1 MTVPLDEINDIREMD
16 AVGVPRAEIAR
27 RLSLSRNTVAKYADM
42 ADMSPA
48 APEARPRA
56 RRALG
61 PEDAAWIDA
70 VLEADLGAPR
80 KQRHTAKRIYDRL
93 VGERGYEG
101 SYSTVQRRVRAWRDG
116 RRAGAGYLELEWAP
130 GTAQADFGNFEADMA
145 GERLALKLLVVSLPH
160 SNARYAR
167 ACMSQ
172 RSECMCEGLSRIFEQ
187 VGRAPA
193 ALVLDNATEAG
204 RMSRGEVTESRLFS
218 LFRAH
223 YRCASRYCNPYS
235 GNEKGSVENA
245 VGFIRRNLLV
255 PVPSVG
261 SLEELNGLL
270 AAGCE
275 RLNAA
280 SRCRDGRPVAEAL
293 AEDLAAMAALPADPF
308 DAVRWVRARA
318 DKRGY
323 VTVDGRE
330 YVAGPAWHSRELLV
344 GVRAATVEILA
355 DRGRRAALLPRAWGA
370 GGPVR
375 NPLSLVPALVARPRA
390 FGESTIRRD
399 MPAGLVEA
407 VDRMDAAGRRQT
419 LRSISRAAEASGFE
433 AACGAALRAAGAQD
447 LRRVRLVRGLVAQ
460 DLRRVRLVRGLVAR
474 RPRPG
479 GPAVALVPRA
489 PGGPRAHGRRRH
501 GQDPHGERL
510 VPAGLRQAP
519 GGPLLHR
526 LLARDAPAPRPRR
539 GKARP
544 GGVADRPGGAARH
557 RRAGLPAARRRRG
570 APRVPSVRRRLRA
583 TVGRDH
589 HEPGVLALGVGLRR
603 RPDGGRG
610 HRPHRAPR
618 QARPVQ
624 GRVVPRAPCPD
635 VRRKCSKRM
644 HTSRA
649 HPAQILM
656 HILLKST

>member
-27 RLSLSRNTVAKYADM
+27 KLSLSRNTVAKYADM

-80 KQRHTAKRIYDRL
+80 KQRHSARRIHDRL
-93 VGERGYEG
+93 VAERGYGG
-101 SYSTVQRRVRAWRDG
+101 SYSTVQRRVREWRTA
-116 RRAGAGYLELEWAP
+116 RRAGGGEGYLELEWAP
-130 GTAQADFGNFEADMA
+130 GTAQVDFGNFEADVA

-261 SLEELNGLL
+261 SLEELNGLP

-280 SRCRDGRPVAEAL
+280 SLCRDGRPVAEAL

-355 DRGRRAALLPRAWGA
+355 DRGRRVALLPRAWGA
-370 GGPVR
+370 GEPVR

-419 LRSISRAAEASGFE
+419 LRSISRAAKASGFE
-433 AACGAALRAAGAQD
+433 AACGAALRVVEGGRVPDDATVDVLARRIAAGGPEAEGGAD
-447 LRRVRLVRGLVAQ
+447 LGVYDGFLKGGRAPCRLATGSRAGWSMRAGAARSPPRCSRSGRDGARPSRSSTWRATSRRSATAGTPRGAPSCS
-460 DLRRVRLVRGLVAR
+460 GAAGCR
-474 RPRPG
+474 RPRPSTG
-479 GPAVALVPRA
+479 TT
-489 PGGPRAHGRRRH
+489 GPRSRGPTASAGR
-501 GQDPHGERL
+501 
-510 VPAGLRQAP
+510 
-519 GGPLLHR
+519 
-526 LLARDAPAPRPRR
+526 
-539 GKARP
+539 
-544 GGVADRPGGAARH
+544 
-557 RRAGLPAARRRRG
+557 
-570 APRVPSVRRRLRA
+570 
-583 TVGRDH
+583 T
-589 HEPGVLALGVGLRR
+589 
-603 RPDGGRG
+603 
-610 HRPHRAPR
+610 
-618 QARPVQ
+618 
-624 GRVVPRAPCPD
+624 
-635 VRRKCSKRM
+635 
-644 HTSRA
+644 
-649 HPAQILM
+649 
-656 HILLKST
+656 

>member
-1 MTVPLDEINDIREMD
+1 MEEMTVPLDEINDIREMD

-101 SYSTVQRRVRAWRDG
+101 SYSTARQRRVRAWRDG
-116 RRAGAGYLELEWAP
+116 RRAGGGEGCLELEWAP
-130 GTAQADFGNFEADMA
+130 GTAQINFGDFEADVA

-167 ACMSQ
+167 ARMSQ
-172 RSECMCEGLSRIFEQ
+172 RSECMCEGLSRIFGQ

-193 ALVLDNATEAG
+193 ALVPGNATEAG

-218 LFRAH
+218 LFRAR
-223 YRCASRYCNPYS
+223 YRCASRYRDPCS

-280 SRCRDGRPVAEAL
+280 SRCRDRCPVAEAL

-323 VTVDGRE
+323 ATAGGRE
-330 YVAGPAWHSRELLV
+330 YVAGPTWHSRELLV
-344 GVRAATVEILA
+344 GVLAATVEIPA
-355 DRGRRAALLPRAWGA
+355 DRGGRAAPPPRARGA
-370 GGPVR
+370 GEPVR

-399 MPAGLVEA
+399 MPAGPVEA
-407 VDRMDAAGRRQT
+407 VDRMDAAGRRHVNAN
-419 LRSISRAAEASGFE
+419 LRFTVWD
-433 AACGAALRAAGAQD
+433 CGGNL
-447 LRRVRLVRGLVAQ
+447 
-460 DLRRVRLVRGLVAR
+460 
-474 RPRPG
+474 
-479 GPAVALVPRA
+479 GPNSSYA
-489 PGGPRAHGRRRH
+489 
-501 GQDPHGERL
+501 
-510 VPAGLRQAP
+510 
-519 GGPLLHR
+519 
-526 LLARDAPAPRPRR
+526 
-539 GKARP
+539 ARP
-544 GGVADRPGGAARH
+544 KSLRYCM
-557 RRAGLPAARRRRG
+557 GL
-570 APRVPSVRRRLRA
+570 L
-583 TVGRDH
+583 
-589 HEPGVLALGVGLRR
+589 
-603 RPDGGRG
+603 
-610 HRPHRAPR
+610 
-618 QARPVQ
+618 
-624 GRVVPRAPCPD
+624 
-635 VRRKCSKRM
+635 
-644 HTSRA
+644 
-649 HPAQILM
+649 
-656 HILLKST
+656 